1 MMSISTQFLDA
12 KAVQMQQDLATMVN
26 QVVLDERF

>member
-1 MMSISTQFLDA
+1 MSISTQFLDA
-12 KAVQMQQDLATMVN
+12 KAVQMQHNLETMVN

>member
-1 MMSISTQFLDA
+1 MSISTQFLDA
-12 KAVQMQQDLATMVN
+12 KAVQMRQNLETMVN